1 MDLQLGGKKAL
12 VTGSTAG
19 IGFAIAL
26 ELCREG
32 AVVTLTGRTEERI
45 NEAIEHIKSQVPNA
59 HINGYAVDFGKKD
72 EVEGLIR
79 ALPLLDILINNVGIF
94 EPKAFEEILDED
106 WYRFFEIN
114 VMSGIRLSRHYFPK
128 MMQQDQGRILFIS
141 SESGIQIPDEMIHY
155 GMTKSAQLSVSRGLA
170 ELTKGSNVTVNCV
183 LPGPT
188 KSEGVTAFV
197 EKIAQREN
205 KSTEDIEKDFF
216 KEERPTSLLQ
226 RFISVEEVAAMAVYL
241 CSPRASATNGAA
253 VRVDGGVVKS
263 MT

>member
-1 MDLQLGGKKAL
+1 
-12 VTGSTAG
+12 
-19 IGFAIAL
+19 
-26 ELCREG
+26 
-32 AVVTLTGRTEERI
+32 
-45 NEAIEHIKSQVPNA
+45 
-59 HINGYAVDFGKKD
+59 
-72 EVEGLIR
+72 
-79 ALPLLDILINNVGIF
+79 
-94 EPKAFEEILDED
+94 
-106 WYRFFEIN
+106 
-114 VMSGIRLSRHYFPK
+114 
-128 MMQQDQGRILFIS
+128 
-141 SESGIQIPDEMIHY
+141 
-155 GMTKSAQLSVSRGLA
+155 LA
-170 ELTKGSNVTVNCV
+170 ELTKGSNVTVNWV

-197 EKIAQREN
+197 ERIAQREN